1 MKIFSQLESSA
12 LHKLRIRKHELGLSH
27 SEPLSKA
34 VFTEALNSSGILYR
48 HGVLAR
54 RLGIDKSRE
63 ADLIEEFVQRVADLG
78 NLGVFATYDE
88 RRLILHPPFESFA
101 QNALPQ
107 NGDAGPNVYGRGII
121 ASAGNVVHVNFV
133 PLQYEGEKLSEAI
146 ASA

>member
-1 MKIFSQLESSA
+1 MKIFSELESNA

-34 VFTEALNSSGILYR
+34 VFTEVLNSGGILYR

-54 RLGIDKSRE
+54 RLGIDQSRE
-63 ADLIEEFVQRVADLG
+63 AVLIEEFVQRVADLG
-78 NLGVFATYDE
+78 NLGVYATYDE

-101 QNALPQ
+101 QNALAQ
-107 NGDAGPNVYGRGII
+107 NEDVWPSVYGRGVV

-133 PLQYEGEKLSEAI
+133 ALDPISMGSDAV
-146 ASA
+146 SA